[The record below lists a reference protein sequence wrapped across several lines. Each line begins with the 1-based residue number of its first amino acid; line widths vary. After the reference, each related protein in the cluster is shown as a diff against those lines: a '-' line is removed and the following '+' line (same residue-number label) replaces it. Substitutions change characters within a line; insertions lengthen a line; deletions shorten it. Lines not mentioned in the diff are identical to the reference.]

1 MSDIQQLKEF
11 IFEDDR
17 PFLSCHASTLE
28 LLPSGDILAAW
39 FGGTKEKAGDVAIW
53 TSRRVDSHWTPPVKA
68 ADEVDVPHWNPV
80 LFRRADGVLFLYYK
94 IGTSIAE
101 WVTMVMRSSDD
112 GFTWSA
118 PVPLV
123 EGDKGGRGP
132 VKNKPI
138 VLHDGTLVAP
148 ASIEPA
154 WDAFVD
160 LSFDGGE
167 TWTRSETV
175 PLDRIGLLGKGIIQP
190 TLWES
195 EPGIVHM
202 LTRSTE
208 GAIYRSDSVDG
219 GRTWCQA
226 YATELPNNNSGI
238 DLVKLENGIL
248 ALVYNPTRPEPGK
261 IKGPRSPL
269 VLSFSKDNGLTW
281 EHEQLLDEG
290 DKQYSYP
297 AIIANG
303 LELYITYTWKRER
316 IAFQKIYLD
325 MSRNDLYSG
334 NNYTT
339 ILL

>member
-1 MSDIQQLKEF
+1 MRYMDQIKEF

-28 LLPSGDILAAW
+28 LLPDGQIMAAW

-53 TSRRVDSHWTPPVKA
+53 VSRRMNGEWTPPQKV
-68 ADEVDVPHWNPV
+68 ADQEDVPHWNPV
-80 LFRRADGVLFLYYK
+80 LFRRPDGELFLYYK

-112 GFTWSA
+112 GYTWTSPA
-118 PVPLV
+118 PLI
-123 EGDKGGRGP
+123 EGDLGGRGP

-138 VLHDGTLVAP
+138 VLHDGTIAAP
-148 ASIEPA
+148 ASLEPA

-160 LSFDGGE
+160 LSFDGGA

-175 PLDRIGLLGKGIIQP
+175 PLDHQALSGKGVIQP

-195 EPGIVHM
+195 EPGSVHM
-202 LTRSTE
+202 LLRSTE
-208 GAIYRSDSVDG
+208 GAIYRSDSADG

-226 YATELPNNNSGI
+226 YPTDLPNNNSGI
-238 DLVKLENGIL
+238 DLVKLESGAL

-261 IKGPRSPL
+261 HKGPRTPL
-269 VLSFSKDNGLTW
+269 VLALSRNNGLTW
-281 EHEQLLDEG
+281 EDELLLDQG

-297 AIIANG
+297 AIVARG
-303 LELYITYTWKRER
+303 PELYVTYTWKRER
-316 IAFQKIYLD
+316 IAFQQIA
-325 MSRNDLYSG
+325 
-334 NNYTT
+334 
-339 ILL
+339 IQF